1 VVGVSLFVP
10 CEEAMVVSPSD
21 SESLVAPGLVSLFV
35 PCEESIVMSSSG
47 SGSVG
52 RSVSVFFVLGGVL
65 FWGGICFGFDKL
77 FKRVSVSSLLY
88 PVLDLKEAEE
98 DNELEESKEGGE
110 SNRSRE
116 SSFLL
121 PDFDFKMLEDSFF

>member
-21 SESLVAPGLVSLFV
+21 SEPLVAPGLVSLFV

-52 RSVSVFFVLGGVL
+52 RSVYLAGFCIGVA
-65 FWGGICFGFDKL
+65 F
-77 FKRVSVSSLLY
+77 VSVLISCL
-88 PVLDLKEAEE
+88 
-98 DNELEESKEGGE
+98 
-110 SNRSRE
+110 RE
-116 SSFLL
+116 FLCRH
-121 PDFDFKMLEDSFF
+121 FCIRY